1 MERPRFGVIG
11 CGSIGKRHTRN
22 LLALGEKEIVA
33 FDPTPERRAEA
44 EALGVTTVATI
55 EELLD
60 RAPHAVVV
68 ASPTR
73 MHVEHA
79 LAAAERGAHLFVEKP
94 VAEVLDADF
103 DRLVSVVREKKLVS
117 LVGCNLRFHPGLQRV
132 KALLDEKR
140 IGKIVSTRVQ
150 FGYWLPDWR
159 PHDDYRKGYSARKD
173 LGGGIILDAIHE
185 LDYIRW
191 LMRGEGEVTKVLA
204 MSGHLSSLEIDT
216 EDMAA
221 ILLRFAS
228 GAIGEVHLDYVQRV
242 YTRNCWI
249 VGDQGTIAW
258 DYPSPEVRLY
268 DPAKKAWETS
278 QNVAS
283 WEPNEMYVDELR
295 HFLACLEGKATSE
308 QSIEDGAKVLRIA
321 DEAKRA
327 PG

>member
-1 MERPRFGVIG
+1 MERPDFAVIG

-22 LLALGEKEIVA
+22 LLALGVKGVVA
-33 FDPTPERRAEA
+33 SDPTPERRAEA
-44 EALGVTTVATI
+44 EALGVATVATI

-60 RAPHAVVV
+60 RSPKAVVV

-73 MHVEHA
+73 MHVAHA
-79 LAAAERGAHLFVEKP
+79 LAAAERGCHLFVEKP
-94 VAEVLDADF
+94 VAEELDADF
-103 DRLVSVVREKKLVS
+103 DRLVAIVREKKLVS

-132 KALLDEKR
+132 QALLDEKR
-140 IGKIVSTRVQ
+140 VGRIVSARVQ

-204 MSGHLSSLEIDT
+204 MSGHVSSLEIDT

-249 VGDQGTIAW
+249 AGDRGTIAW

-268 DPAKKAWETS
+268 DPTKKAWETS
-278 QNVAS
+278 QSVAS

-308 QSIEDGAKVLRIA
+308 QSIEDGAKVLRLAI
-321 DEAKRA
+321 ESKKEQV
-327 PG
+327 

>member
-1 MERPRFGVIG
+1 MERPDFGVIG

-22 LLALGEKEIVA
+22 LLGLGVKTIVA

-44 EALGVTTVATI
+44 EALGVATVATI

-60 RAPHAVVV
+60 RSPKAVVV

-79 LAAAERGAHLFVEKP
+79 LAAAERGCHLFVEKP
-94 VAEVLDADF
+94 VAEVHDADL
-103 DRLVSVVREKKLVS
+103 DRLASIVHEKKLVS

-132 KALLDEKR
+132 KALLDEKK
-140 IGKIVSTRVQ
+140 IGKIVSARVQ

-159 PHDDYRKGYSARKD
+159 PNDDYRKGYSARKD

-191 LMRGEGEVTKVLA
+191 LLRGEGEVTKVVA

-242 YTRNCWI
+242 YTRNSWI
-249 VGDQGTIAW
+249 AGDGGTIAW
-258 DYPSPEVRLY
+258 DYPSPEVRVF
-268 DPAKKAWETS
+268 DPSKKAWETTS
-278 QNVAS
+278 KVAT

-295 HFLACLEGKATSE
+295 HFLACLEGKEKSQ
-308 QSIEDGAKVLRIA
+308 QSIEDGAKVLDIA
-321 DEAKRA
+321 IASKKELL
-327 PG
+327 